1 MGWLYAISLLIL
13 GFVLVLLELFVIPGF
28 NIFGIIGFLTVCAGV
43 GYAYTHMGFGQ
54 AAVVAG
60 VGLVGTAVLVRLMI
74 KARAWQRLVLESDI
88 SRESG
93 YDSVEPGRED
103 LLGQRGAALTQLRP
117 AGRAQFGERVVDVVS
132 AGSFVN
138 RGEEV
143 EVLQV
148 AGNRVVV
155 QRLADEP
162 IESSNDESGD
172 ESQDSRESA
181 V

>member
-1 MGWLYAISLLIL
+1 MGWLYAIGLLIL
-13 GFVLVLLELFVIPGF
+13 GFVLVLLELFIIPGF

-43 GYAYTHMGFGQ
+43 GYAYTNMGFGQ

-60 VGLVGTAVLVRLMI
+60 IGLVGTAVLVRLMV

-103 LLGQRGAALTQLRP
+103 LLGQRGVALTQLRP
-117 AGRAQFGERVVDVVS
+117 AGRARFGERVVDVVS
-132 AGSFVN
+132 AGGFVS
-138 RGEEV
+138 RGEPV

-155 QRLADEP
+155 QRLAD
-162 IESSNDESGD
+162 DESDD
-172 ESQDSRESA
+172 ESQNSRESA